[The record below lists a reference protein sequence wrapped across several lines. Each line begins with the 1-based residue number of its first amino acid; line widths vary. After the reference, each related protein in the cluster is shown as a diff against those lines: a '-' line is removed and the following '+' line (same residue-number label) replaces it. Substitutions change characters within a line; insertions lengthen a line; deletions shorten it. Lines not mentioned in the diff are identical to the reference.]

1 MQFSEDTV
9 KLLNQVNQVYPGSVV
24 LRGSGEATG
33 KLTHDQV
40 STDML
45 GTRLMVEVTDAT
57 APDFSATQELLNM
70 MLTLSGYPQV
80 YFQLKS
86 EDINMTDQLMVMS
99 TYLYQPALRAI
110 TYKEQA
116 KHGLVTAAV
125 VKAFANGVMSTLTP
139 EAKNDRSEAALRLL
153 TLLDA
158 RVFMNAVPSDVDTA
172 IYTDSFADAFPEA
185 WEAAGN
191 IFATMKVDDIK
202 DPFTVH
208 RAVIAAFKG
217 FDAQM
222 IAWNLPELQALEFAT
237 LTPVLS
243 ERQLRLPLAQVF
255 DIKHTEM
262 TDRNTEKSAYVG
274 LSKSEGQNSFVIS
287 APDENQLEFFK
298 ALYQTP
304 VREVLE
310 QIGQPFVVRQ

>member
-139 EAKNDRSEAALRLL
+139 EANNDRSEAALRLL

-158 RVFMNAVPSDVDTA
+158 RVFMNAVPTDIDTA

-185 WEAAGN
+185 WEAAGH

-222 IAWNLPELQALEFAT
+222 IAWNLPELKALEFAT

-287 APDENQLEFFK
+287 VPDENQPEFFK